1 MPDHDLLAEL
11 EAEIGIMMRRVRRVL
26 AERAQAVDPELP
38 SLGYSILLY
47 LAYAG
52 PQRASQI
59 VDTFGTDKGAV
70 SRQVQLLQELGFV
83 TRKPDSRDRRAAL
96 LELSSSAAERL
107 NRVGTE
113 RREVL
118 AERLGDW
125 KPGELENFVS
135 LLHRYNSSLDAG
147 ASGA

>member
-1 MPDHDLLAEL
+1 MPYHDLLAEL

-59 VDTFGTDKGAV
+59 VDTFGTDKGVV
-70 SRQVQLLQELGFV
+70 SRQVQLLQERGFV

-96 LELSSSAAERL
+96 LELISSAAARL
-107 NRVGTE
+107 HRLGTGRREGWAERVGCWASL
-113 RREVL
+113 VSG
-118 AERLGDW
+118 RLSRVSCGDS
-125 KPGELENFVS
+125 EQT
-135 LLHRYNSSLDAG
+135 
-147 ASGA
+147 